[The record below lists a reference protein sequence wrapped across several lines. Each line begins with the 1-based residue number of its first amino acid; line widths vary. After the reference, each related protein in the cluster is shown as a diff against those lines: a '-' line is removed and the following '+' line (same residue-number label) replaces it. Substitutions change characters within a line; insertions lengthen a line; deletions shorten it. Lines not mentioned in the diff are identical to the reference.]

1 MFTNCLRVTWLNV
14 VLLVSV
20 MLVVLYNWIISS
32 GSGRS
37 YLVLVHEEF
46 MPRLSSN
53 DRDTRLLPSSS
64 SGSPSIASTS
74 STQSTSLS
82 TNSTASGSPSIAS
95 TSSTSPS
102 TNPTT
107 STTQSR
113 PSINPPSQ
121 HLSDLNETHIW
132 GVPMEAVHANYT
144 RNIYFSVKS
153 TYRYYSK
160 RLLDLMLTWFQV
172 VDKHKVTYM

>member
-14 VLLVSV
+14 VLFVCLASI
-20 MLVVLYNWIISS
+20 MLIVLYNRNLT
-32 GSGRS
+32 GRS

-46 MPRLSSN
+46 TSKSSRLGSN
-53 DRDTRLLPSSS
+53 DREPRSHLSPS
-64 SGSPSIASTS
+64 SGSPLSASTSPTSPSTVSDSPSSASTS
-74 STQSTSLS
+74 STLQST
-82 TNSTASGSPSIAS
+82 A
-95 TSSTSPS
+95 
-102 TNPTT
+102 
-107 STTQSR
+107 QSR

-121 HLSDLNETHIW
+121 HLSDLSETHVW

-172 VDKHKVTYM
+172 VDKHKVTCSK